1 MKESTFARVLNP
13 VLAVMDRVLAVFL
26 TILVGLMAS
35 GVMVSVFLRYV
46 FNIAFA
52 WSEELLTVVFIATS
66 FFGAALGIREKEHI
80 SINFFEKSSLKL
92 KKMINTI
99 AMAAVIA
106 VAIVVFIKS
115 LEWIQRV
122 GGVPSPATGIPS
134 GTFYLFVPIS
144 FAITIFYSLAD
155 ILGYFIPLRGPATK
169 SEYVEYSAV
178 QNQIGGG
185 TP

>member
-1 MKESTFARVLNP
+1 MKESTCSRILNP
-13 VLAVMDRVLAVFL
+13 VLAVMDKVLAVFL

-35 GVMVSVFLRYV
+35 GVMASVFLRYV
-46 FNIAFA
+46 LNIAFA

-66 FFGAALGIREKEHI
+66 FFGAALGIREREHI

-92 KKMINTI
+92 KKTINTI
-99 AMAAVIA
+99 
-106 VAIVVFIKS
+106 AIVVFIKS

-122 GGVPSPATGIPS
+122 GGVPSPATGIPN

-144 FAITIFYSLAD
+144 FAITIVYSLAD
-155 ILGYFIPLRGPATK
+155 ILGHFTPLREPTTK
-169 SEYVEYSAV
+169 SEYVEYGSV
-178 QNQIGGG
+178 QNQTGGG

>member
-1 MKESTFARVLNP
+1 MKESTCSRILNP
-13 VLAVMDRVLAVFL
+13 VLAVMDKVLAVFL

-35 GVMVSVFLRYV
+35 GVMASVFLRYV
-46 FNIAFA
+46 LNIAFA

-66 FFGAALGIREKEHI
+66 FFGAALGIREREHI

-92 KKMINTI
+92 KKTINTI
-99 AMAAVIA
+99 AMTAVIA
-106 VAIVVFIKS
+106 IAIVVFIKS

-122 GGVPSPATGIPS
+122 GGVPSPATGIPN

-144 FAITIFYSLAD
+144 FAITIVYSLAD
-155 ILGYFIPLRGPATK
+155 ILGHFTPLREPTTK
-169 SEYVEYSAV
+169 SEYVEYGSV
-178 QNQIGGG
+178 QNQTGGG